1 LEWFEGS
8 ETVSDLLKKLEG
20 GDRRSIG
27 RVDEVVAQVLN
38 DPSLFE
44 VVFDGML
51 SHNPLVRM
59 RCADAV
65 EKITARH
72 PEYLQPY
79 KKKLIQQVAKI
90 DQQEVR
96 WHVAQMFPRLEL
108 SQEEQAI
115 VLEVLLGYL
124 NDRSKIVKTFA
135 MQALADFAERDAGLR
150 IRVIKLLEELTTTG
164 SPAMRSRGRKLLE
177 KLKRCGATA
186 CSH

>member
-1 LEWFEGS
+1 MND
-8 ETVSDLLKKLEG
+8 VLKKLEG

-27 RVDEVVAQVLN
+27 RVSDVVAEVFN

-44 VVFDGML
+44 VVFNGML
-51 SHNPLVRM
+51 SDDPIIRM
-59 RCADAV
+59 RSADAL

-79 KKKLIQQVAKI
+79 KKKLIQQVARI

-108 SQEEQAI
+108 SEEEQAVVVEI
-115 VLEVLLGYL
+115 LLDYL
-124 NDRSKIVKTFA
+124 NDESKIVKTFS
-135 MQALADFAERDAGLR
+135 MQALADFAERDASLR
-150 IRVIKLLEELTTTG
+150 FKVIQLLEELTRTG

-177 KLKRCGATA
+177 KLN
-186 CSH
+186 H